1 MWKLKYSFL
10 DNNTNNI
17 ESFTNS
23 NDWTNEKK
31 WSNSGP
37 YKKCMELAKILGPPN
52 YVSYNYKGM
61 VEFVKWQ
68 KELDTDN
75 FVYGAFKG
83 VDMIKITNYVPK
95 KIHPYEASVYVI
107 VGKFI
112 HVPSH
117 LFGPLKYASETINIE
132 QLSVPKKINKRFVD
146 TGNKERALLTGSCA
160 SVTISA
166 ITIKFAED
174 MIARDK
180 DLTLADVT
188 TKLHKEYRNEYGNRL
203 DHYLCGKGINPKIDW
218 FNSEDFKEKAKMSAI
233 SACSSKN
240 TESFYNS
247 KLNSETPK
255 MREVKYKPLENTP
268 KMKEVYYKK

>member
-10 DNNTNNI
+10 DNNTNNL

-52 YVSYNYKGM
+52 YVSYNNKGM

-68 KELDTDN
+68 KDLNTDN

-83 VDMIKITNYVPK
+83 VDMIKITDYVPK
-95 KIHPYEASVYVI
+95 KIHPYEADVYVI

-132 QLSVPKKINKRFVD
+132 QLSVPREVNQKFLN

-180 DLTLADVT
+180 HLNFADVT
-188 TKLHKEYRNEYGNRL
+188 QKLHKEYRKEYGNRL
-203 DHYLCGKGINPKIDW
+203 DNYLCGKGIYPKIDW
-218 FNSEDFKEKAKMSAI
+218 FNHEDFKEKALI
-233 SACSSKN
+233 GPIPACSLKKN
-240 TESFYNS
+240 ESFYNS
-247 KLNSETPK
+247 KLNSVTPK
-255 MREVKYKPLENTP
+255 KIEVKYKPHENTP
-268 KMKEVYYKK
+268 KMKEVYYRK